1 MLFSPYLVS
10 KRQLNRFFCDIFAK
24 IFGYM
29 EYNVYLRSDFH
40 NNSRYTTYIINKFK
54 GQSK

>member
-1 MLFSPYLVS
+1 MLFSPCLVS

-40 NNSRYTTYIINKFK
+40 NNSRYKTYIINKFK
-54 GQSK
+54 GQ